1 MVTRSK
7 KGLTI
12 PFILLYNK
20 DMKKILFI
28 IILWLSINMVAYAKP
43 NLYDCYYLHSMII
56 NKNNHEYNFNK
67 FPPPITI
74 HTYNDSIH
82 ENERTSEVYIKKM
95 IEVFDEIFDK
105 NKDWNSN
112 ISNRSQYFLV
122 KGILLCKLK
131 NKDSVKYL
139 KKYLYLSYKVEKLFN
154 EKKISLIPEP
164 MIAYRNTAF
173 VRLMET
179 THKKITANDIIND
192 IDLVSD
198 KDLNNSL
205 SRLK

>member
-1 MVTRSK
+1 MRN
-7 KGLTI
+7 
-12 PFILLYNK
+12 IL
-20 DMKKILFI
+20 KILFV
-28 IILWLSINMVAYAKP
+28 IILWLSISMVAYAKP
-43 NLYDCYYLHSMII
+43 NEYDCYYLHSMII
-56 NKNNHEYNFNK
+56 NKNNFHENNYNK

-74 HTYNDSIH
+74 HTYNDLIH
-82 ENERTSEVYIKKM
+82 KNEKTSEVYIQKM

-154 EKKISLIPEP
+154 EKRINLIPEP

-198 KDLNNSL
+198 KDLNISL
-205 SRLK
+205 SQLK